1 MRNYDNLFKPVDSS
15 FFQEECRKDL
25 IQDCRTGHTVLAG
38 RPQKCLLQVRPTINI
53 NSLWVDVYM
62 HTKRNYQLSTIS
74 DTLMRQDAETTSL
87 EGSDRVEQN
96 LHNQLLA
103 GDYEVAT
110 FGAGSFWR
118 AEAIFRQVAGVLGTA
133 VGYIGGTVEFPTYQQ
148 VSTGK
153 TGHVEAV
160 QVVFDPRI
168 VSYEKLLEL
177 FWELHN
183 PTAPKSDNENLSS
196 QYRSMIFYHNEKQR
210 KIAAKSKRHLQDSG
224 HFKRDIVTEI
234 APATR
239 FYRANE
245 YYQQYFEKTDFG
257 GKLIK

>member
-1 MRNYDNLFKPVDSS
+1 MTIYLNL
-15 FFQEECRKDL
+15 L
-25 IQDCRTGHTVLAG
+25 IRAFSRETV
-38 RPQKCLLQVRPTINI
+38 KKSLLQILSEQKVLEESHRNVYCRLNQKVTSTHIG
-53 NSLWVDVYM
+53 LDVYM

-74 DTLMRQDAETTSL
+74 DALMKQDAETPPL
-87 EGSDRVEQN
+87 EDSERDEQD

-118 AEAIFRQVAGVLGTA
+118 AESIFRQVAGVLGTA

-160 QVVFDPRI
+160 QVVFDPEI

-183 PTAPKSDNENLSS
+183 PTAPKNDNNLSS

-210 KIAAKSKRHLQDSG
+210 KIAAESKRHQQTSG
-224 HFKRDIVTEI
+224 HFKRDIITEI
-234 APATR
+234 APVAR